1 MCLLDNQ
8 IYLEANK
15 HKVSYKTVD
24 ELHEVYHRVNGTHP
38 PSCFADLLEVVC

>member
-1 MCLLDNQ
+1 MCLLDNG

-15 HKVSYKTVD
+15 HHVSYKVVD
-24 ELHEVYHRVNGTHP
+24 ELHEIYHQVNGRKP